1 MRAVACRERHVENV
15 AGAGGQLPAGL
26 GKAAGTQVTH
36 HWPAGRR
43 LEDAGEVK
51 RRHACRRRNVAQRK
65 ASAEVTFDV
74 PEGFLRGGHGL
85 SLSK

>member
-26 GKAAGTQVTH
+26 GKAAGTQVAH
-36 HWPAGRR
+36 HWP
-43 LEDAGEVK
+43 
-51 RRHACRRRNVAQRK
+51 ACRRRNIAQRK